1 MNNYKKQIALSK
13 ARIEQVK
20 AAMHGSTKDT
30 DFYFVVGE
38 QMVSLDYDNAVGI
51 ANLLISNMEK
61 DILFFKTLLN
71 R

>member
-1 MNNYKKQIALSK
+1 MDNCKKQIALSQ

-30 DFYFVVGE
+30 DFYFVVGV
-38 QMVSLDYDNAVGI
+38 QMVSIDYDNAVCI

-61 DILFFKTLLN
+61 DIIFFKTLLN